1 MSKVKW
7 VAPNDDPHP
16 FNVIYIK
23 NPSQKELRRLAIEH
37 TPACYLTKHG
47 NISKIARNKAR
58 MAAYTYVIASE
69 ADKALYSGNV
79 IPPEKAEELLCGVWE
94 YIERQGRL
102 VEIQGYYGLSENPE
116 ERFPIQWLYTMP
128 GANVAGMQQ
137 VLSFPREDVETSEE
151 RSQVF
156 KPVIRVVMVPEFP
169 LCNMPGKQA
178 MLVDLEHWT
187 TWVIGAD
194 YFGESKK
201 GALRM
206 LNDYVYQRGGLVL
219 HAGAKAVSISGKRV
233 TMALLG
239 LSGTGKTTTTFSKQG
254 ERSQPIQ
261 DDMICLWPK
270 GRISITENGA
280 FAKTY
285 GLTRQTEPIIY
296 KGTMDPAAWVENVYT
311 DAEGAY
317 DFSKGRMTP
326 DEVRRFRTYLVITG
340 ASAENIDAYTSGKVR
355 FEDKVDE
362 YGTPADGWDFLVWT
376 QNGRSVVPMSKIEG
390 AADLLDIPP
399 LQSIGLLNR
408 DEGPDAATPGIVH
421 FVSMDQ
427 AAAYFML
434 GETSKTSAAGKERG
448 RTRSP
453 FTQPFFPRTMG
464 LQAVRFAELAA
475 DIPDLETWMM
485 NTGYVGGDQLDV
497 DAGKALKVKIK
508 HSSAML
514 EALLAGSIVWKLDPD
529 FGYEIVDVDN
539 KANKEL
545 LEKVP
550 AEVMNPV
557 LFFER
562 HGKMDVYKAW
572 VKKMK
577 EERRAFLEKYKVDKR
592 IIATIPE

>member
-1 MSKVKW
+1 MSVPSR
-7 VAPNDDPHP
+7 VPPSVNPHP

-37 TPACYLTKHG
+37 TPACYMTKHG
-47 NISKIARNKAR
+47 NINKIARNKAR
-58 MAAYTYVIASE
+58 MAQYTYIVAPDK
-69 ADKALYSGNV
+69 DKALYSSAT
-79 IPPEKAEELLCGVWE
+79 IPPEKLDEILCGVWD

-102 VEIQGYYGLSENPE
+102 IEIQGYYGVSEDAA

-137 VLSFPREDVETSEE
+137 VLCFPREDVESSEE
-151 RSQVF
+151 RSKVF

-178 MLVDLEHWT
+178 MLVDLENWT
-187 TWVIGAD
+187 TWIVGAD

-201 GALRM
+201 SALRM
-206 LNDYVYQRGGLVL
+206 LNDYVYQRAGLVM
-219 HAGAKAVSISGKRV
+219 HAGAKAVKIGEKRL
-233 TMALLG
+233 TMAIMG

-254 ERSQPIQ
+254 ETSQPIQ

-280 FAKTY
+280 FAKTF

-296 KGTMDPAAWVENVYT
+296 KGTLDPAAWVENVYT

-317 DFSKGRMTP
+317 DFSKTRMTP

-340 ASAENIDAYTSGKVR
+340 SSAENIDAYVSGKVK
-355 FEDKVDE
+355 FEDKVNE
-362 YGTPADGWDFLVWT
+362 HGIPEDGWDFLVWT
-376 QNGRSVVPMSKIEG
+376 QNGRSVVPMSKIDG

-399 LQSIGLLNR
+399 LRSIGILNR
-408 DEGPDAATPGIVH
+408 DEGPDAATPGIVR

-453 FTQPFFPRTMG
+453 FTQPFFPRAMG
-464 LQAVRFAELAA
+464 LQAVRFSELAA
-475 DIPDLETWMM
+475 DISDLENWMM

-497 DAGKALKVKIK
+497 EQGKALKVKIK

-514 EALLAGSIVWKLDPD
+514 EALLLGKIAWKLDPD
-529 FGYEIVDVDN
+529 FGYEIVDVNN
-539 KANKEL
+539 KANREL
-545 LEKVP
+545 CEKVP
-550 AEVMNPV
+550 AEIMNPV

-562 HGKMDVYKAW
+562 MGKMDIYKAW

-577 EERRAFLEKYKVDKR
+577 EERRAFLKKFKVDAK

>member
-7 VAPNDDPHP
+7 VAPHEDPHP

-23 NPSQKELRRLAIEH
+23 NPSQQELRRLAIEH

-47 NISKIARNKAR
+47 NINKIARNKAR
-58 MAAYTYVIASE
+58 MAQYTYIIAPE
-69 ADKALYSGNV
+69 ADKALYSSAV
-79 IPPEKAEELLCGVWE
+79 IAPQKAEELLCSVWE

-102 VEIQGYYGLSENPE
+102 IEIQGYYGLSENPE

-156 KPVIRVVMVPEFP
+156 KPVLRIVMVPEFP
-169 LCNMPGKQA
+169 LCDMPGKQA

-187 TWVIGAD
+187 TWIVGAD

-201 GALRM
+201 SALRM

-219 HAGAKAVSISGKRV
+219 HAGAKTVSISGKRV

-254 ERSQPIQ
+254 ELSQPIQ
-261 DDMICLWPK
+261 DDMICMWPK

-326 DEVRRFRTYLVITG
+326 EEVRRFRTYLVITG
-340 ASAENIDAYTSGKVR
+340 ASAENIDAYISGKVR
-355 FEDKVDE
+355 FEDEVDD

-376 QNGRSVVPMSKIEG
+376 QNGRSVIPMSKIEG

-408 DEGPDAATPGIVH
+408 DEGPEAATPGIVR

-448 RTRSP
+448 KTRSP
-453 FTQPFFPRTMG
+453 FTQPFFPRAMG
-464 LQAVRFAELAA
+464 LQAVRFSELAR
-475 DIPDLETWMM
+475 DIPNLDNWMM
-485 NTGYVGGDQLDV
+485 NTGYVGGDQLAV
-497 DAGKALKVKIK
+497 NEGKALKVKIK

-514 EALLAGSIVWKLDPD
+514 EAMLAGKVAWKLDPD
-529 FGYEIVDVDN
+529 FGYEIVDVDDP
-539 KANKEL
+539 ANAEL
-545 LEKVP
+545 LAKVP
-550 AEVMNPV
+550 REILNPI
-557 LFFER
+557 LYFQAQ
-562 HGKMDVYKAW
+562 GKMDIYKAW

-577 EERRAFLEKYKVDKR
+577 EERRAFLEKYKVDAK
-592 IIATIPE
+592 IIATIPK